1 MKQALCL
8 ALALL
13 CSCSSK
19 QSAPA
24 PAAEPFRILAGSEL
38 KDIETQ
44 FGAELKTATGLDL
57 LFTYAGTLDATKRLA
72 AGETFDAL
80 WVSHSK
86 YLAMNNALKGKVLAQ
101 EKTML
106 SPVVLGLKASKA
118 KELGW
123 DKEDPTW
130 KQIADASRD
139 GKFTFG
145 MTNPA
150 SSNTGMTA
158 ILGLAAALAKRPEE
172 LTDSD
177 LKNPVLADFFHGQ
190 SLTSASSGLLA
201 EDYAQDQSRV
211 DGIVN
216 YESVLLSLNAG
227 GKLSEPLTLVYPKE
241 GIITADYPLMLLS
254 GARRPEYDK
263 LVTYL
268 RSKAFQ
274 TSMSAK
280 TFRRPVNPDATAATA
295 IPGRTLVEL
304 PFPRQAAQID
314 GLLANFLSSA
324 RNPGSERYV
333 LDLSGSMTGERIAS
347 LKEAM
352 RTLASGSGT
361 DDNTRFQ
368 NREEVGIITFSSQTA
383 PTRLF
388 RMGSTPQQNA
398 ETRREIERFIE
409 PLQPSGGTAIYSS
422 VRQALVELNTERTEN
437 KEKRYYSVVLMTD
450 GESNRGMTEKQFRQ
464 WYAAQDHS
472 LRGIRVFAILFGEAS
487 ADELQDLAAMTG
499 GRVFDSR
506 SKSLSAA
513 FKDIRGYQ

>member
-1 MKQALCL
+1 MKQALCF

-13 CSCSSK
+13 CSCSPK
-19 QSAPA
+19 QGARKPVS
-24 PAAEPFRILAGSEL
+24 EPFHVLAGSEL

-44 FGAELKTATGLDL
+44 FGPDIQKATGLKLD
-57 LFTYAGTLDATKRLA
+57 FTYSGTLDASKRLA
-72 AGETFDAL
+72 SGESFDAL

-86 YLAMNNALKGKVLAQ
+86 YIEMNNALKGKVLAQ

-106 SPVVLGLKASKA
+106 SPVILGLKASKA

-123 DKEDPTW
+123 DKADPTW

-150 SSNTGMTA
+150 SSNTGLTA
-158 ILGLAAALAKRPEE
+158 ALGLAAALSNRPED
-172 LTDSD
+172 LTADD
-177 LKNPVLADFFHGQ
+177 LKNPSLADFFHGQ
-190 SLTSASSGLLA
+190 SLTSGSSGWLA
-201 EDYAQDQSRV
+201 EDYLQDQSRV
-211 DGIVN
+211 DGIIN

-227 GKLSEPLTLVYPKE
+227 GRLAEPLTLVYPKE

-254 GARRPEYDK
+254 SAKRQDYNK
-263 LVTYL
+263 LVAYI
-268 RSKAFQ
+268 RSKDFQ
-274 TSMSAK
+274 TQLSAK
-280 TFRRPVNPDATAATA
+280 TFRRPINPDAPIAAA

-304 PFPRQAAQID
+304 PFPRQEAQID
-314 GLLANFLSSA
+314 GLLKNFLASA
-324 RNPGSERYV
+324 RNPGSSRYV
-333 LDLSGSMTGERIAS
+333 LDLSGSMTGERLAS

-352 RTLASGSGT
+352 QTLASNSNT
-361 DDNTRFQ
+361 DDNARFQ
-368 NREEVGIITFSSQTA
+368 NREEVGIITFSSQTS

-388 RMGSTPQQNA
+388 RMGSTPEQNA
-398 ETRREIERFIE
+398 EARGEIERYVG
-409 PLQPSGGTAIYSS
+409 PLRSEGGTAIYSS
-422 VRQALVELNTERTEN
+422 VQQALMELNTERSAS

-450 GESNRGMTEKQFRQ
+450 GENNRGMTATQFRQ

-487 ADELQDLAAMTG
+487 ADELQNLAAMTG

-506 SKSLSAA
+506 SKSLSSV
-513 FKDIRGYQ
+513 FKEIRGYQ